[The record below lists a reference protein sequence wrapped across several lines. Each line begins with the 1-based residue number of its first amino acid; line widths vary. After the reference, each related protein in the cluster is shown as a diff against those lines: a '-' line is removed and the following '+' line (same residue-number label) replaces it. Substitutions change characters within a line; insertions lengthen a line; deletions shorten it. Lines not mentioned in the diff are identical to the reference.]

1 MKMNERTRRIG
12 QNTVTVVMSLIGV
25 LAVSNELFKHHADV
39 FDYAFAALF
48 AAGWVAGVI
57 LIRIM

>member
-1 MKMNERTRRIG
+1 
-12 QNTVTVVMSLIGV
+12 MSLIGV